1 MGDTVTAPDTL
12 RGHMTDMIHTVD
24 RVALLRGRA
33 MLREAPAM
41 KVRQRLGELLN
52 EVQYRGDSI
61 LVTKA
66 GKPVAAI
73 IDMELF
79 NRLRLLEAEFDRLA
93 VQLRAAYEGESPE
106 VVAAEVDEALASVR
120 GRSSGG

>member
-1 MGDTVTAPDTL
+1 
-12 RGHMTDMIHTVD
+12 MT
-24 RVALLRGRA
+24 
-33 MLREAPAM
+33 
-41 KVRQRLGELLN
+41 VRQRLGELLN

-73 IDMELF
+73 IDIELF
-79 NRLRLLEAEFDRLA
+79 NRLRLLDSEFDRLA
-93 VQLRAAYEGESPE
+93 GQLRAAYQGESPE

-120 GRSSGG
+120 GRSSDV

>member
-1 MGDTVTAPDTL
+1 
-12 RGHMTDMIHTVD
+12 
-24 RVALLRGRA
+24 

-41 KVRQRLGELLN
+41 TVRRRLGELLN

-73 IDMELF
+73 IDIELF
-79 NRLRLLEAEFDRLA
+79 NRLRLLDREFDRLTE
-93 VQLRAAYEGESPE
+93 QLQAAYRDESP
-106 VVAAEVDEALASVR
+106 VRVAAEVDEALASVR

>member
-1 MGDTVTAPDTL
+1 
-12 RGHMTDMIHTVD
+12 
-24 RVALLRGRA
+24 
-33 MLREAPAM
+33 M

-66 GKPVAAI
+66 G
-73 IDMELF
+73 
-79 NRLRLLEAEFDRLA
+79 
-93 VQLRAAYEGESPE
+93 LRAAYEGESPE
-106 VVAAEVDEALASVR
+106 VVADEVDEALASVR

>member
-1 MGDTVTAPDTL
+1 
-12 RGHMTDMIHTVD
+12 
-24 RVALLRGRA
+24 

-41 KVRQRLGELLN
+41 TVRQRLGELLN

-73 IDMELF
+73 IDIELF
-79 NRLRLLEAEFDRLA
+79 NRLRLLDGGFDRLA
-93 VQLRAAYEGESPE
+93 GQLRAAYQGESPK
-106 VVAAEVDEALASVR
+106 VVAAEVDEAFVSVR
-120 GRSSGG
+120 ERSSDG

>member
-1 MGDTVTAPDTL
+1 
-12 RGHMTDMIHTVD
+12 
-24 RVALLRGRA
+24 

-41 KVRQRLGELLN
+41 TVRRRLGELLN

-73 IDMELF
+73 IDIELF
-79 NRLRLLEAEFDRLA
+79 NRLRLLDGEFDRLTE
-93 VQLRAAYEGESPE
+93 QLQAAYRDESPE

>member
-1 MGDTVTAPDTL
+1 
-12 RGHMTDMIHTVD
+12 
-24 RVALLRGRA
+24 

-41 KVRQRLGELLN
+41 TVRQRLGELLN

-73 IDMELF
+73 IDIELF
-79 NRLRLLEAEFDRLA
+79 NRLRLLDAEFDRLA
-93 VQLRAAYEGESPE
+93 GELQAAYQGESPE
-106 VVAAEVDEALASVR
+106 LVTAEIAEALASAR
-120 GRSSGG
+120 ASASGG

>member
-1 MGDTVTAPDTL
+1 
-12 RGHMTDMIHTVD
+12 
-24 RVALLRGRA
+24 

-41 KVRQRLGELLN
+41 TVRRRLGELLN

-73 IDMELF
+73 IDIELF
-79 NRLRLLEAEFDRLA
+79 NRLRLLDREFDRLTE
-93 VQLRAAYEGESPE
+93 QLQAAYRDESPE

-120 GRSSGG
+120 GRSSGR

>member
-1 MGDTVTAPDTL
+1 
-12 RGHMTDMIHTVD
+12 
-24 RVALLRGRA
+24 

-41 KVRQRLGELLN
+41 TVRQRLGELLN

-73 IDMELF
+73 IDIELF
-79 NRLRLLEAEFDRLA
+79 NRLRLLDAEFERLA
-93 VQLRAAYEGESPE
+93 GQLQAAYEGESAE

-120 GRSSGG
+120 ARASGG

>member
-1 MGDTVTAPDTL
+1 MTV
-12 RGHMTDMIHTVD
+12 R
-24 RVALLRGRA
+24 R
-33 MLREAPAM
+33 
-41 KVRQRLGELLN
+41 RLGELLN

-73 IDMELF
+73 IDIELF
-79 NRLRLLEAEFDRLA
+79 NRLRLLDREFDRLTE
-93 VQLRAAYEGESPE
+93 QLQAAYRDESP
-106 VVAAEVDEALASVR
+106 VRVAAEVDEALASVH

>member
-1 MGDTVTAPDTL
+1 M
-12 RGHMTDMIHTVD
+12 
-24 RVALLRGRA
+24 RGRA

-41 KVRQRLGELLN
+41 TVRRRLGELLN

-73 IDMELF
+73 IDIELF
-79 NRLRLLEAEFDRLA
+79 NRLRLLDREFDRLTE
-93 VQLRAAYEGESPE
+93 QLQAAYRDESP
-106 VVAAEVDEALASVR
+106 VRVAAEVDEALASVH

>member
-1 MGDTVTAPDTL
+1 MF
-12 RGHMTDMIHTVD
+12 
-24 RVALLRGRA
+24 
-33 MLREAPAM
+33 REAPAM
-41 KVRQRLGELLN
+41 TVRRRLGELLN

-73 IDMELF
+73 IDIELF
-79 NRLRLLEAEFDRLA
+79 NRLRLLDREFDRLA
-93 VQLRAAYEGESPE
+93 EQLQGAYRDESPE
-106 VVAAEVDEALASVR
+106 RVAADVDEALASVR

>member
-1 MGDTVTAPDTL
+1 
-12 RGHMTDMIHTVD
+12 
-24 RVALLRGRA
+24 

-41 KVRQRLGELLN
+41 TVRRRLGELLN

-73 IDMELF
+73 IDIELF
-79 NRLRLLEAEFDRLA
+79 NRLRLLDREFDRLTE
-93 VQLRAAYEGESPE
+93 QLQAAYRDESAE
-106 VVAAEVDEALASVR
+106 QVAAEVDEALASVR
-120 GRSSGG
+120 GRSSSE

>member
-1 MGDTVTAPDTL
+1 
-12 RGHMTDMIHTVD
+12 
-24 RVALLRGRA
+24 

-41 KVRQRLGELLN
+41 TVRQRLGELLN

-73 IDMELF
+73 IDIELF
-79 NRLRLLEAEFDRLA
+79 NRLRLLDAEFDRLA
-93 VQLRAAYEGESPE
+93 GQLRAAYQGESPE

>member
-1 MGDTVTAPDTL
+1 
-12 RGHMTDMIHTVD
+12 
-24 RVALLRGRA
+24 

-41 KVRQRLGELLN
+41 TVRRRLGELLN

-73 IDMELF
+73 IDIELF
-79 NRLRLLEAEFDRLA
+79 NRLRLLDREFDRLTE
-93 VQLRAAYEGESPE
+93 QLQAAYRDESP
-106 VVAAEVDEALASVR
+106 VRVAAEVDEALASVH

>member
-1 MGDTVTAPDTL
+1 
-12 RGHMTDMIHTVD
+12 
-24 RVALLRGRA
+24 

-41 KVRQRLGELLN
+41 TVRQRLGELLN

-73 IDMELF
+73 IDIELF
-79 NRLRLLEAEFDRLA
+79 NRLRMLDGEFDRLA
-93 VQLRAAYEGESPE
+93 GQLRAAYQGESPE

-120 GRSSGG
+120 GRSSDV

>member
-1 MGDTVTAPDTL
+1 MTV
-12 RGHMTDMIHTVD
+12 R
-24 RVALLRGRA
+24 R
-33 MLREAPAM
+33 
-41 KVRQRLGELLN
+41 RLGELLN

-73 IDMELF
+73 IDIELF
-79 NRLRLLEAEFDRLA
+79 NRLRLLDREFDRLTE
-93 VQLRAAYEGESPE
+93 QLQAAYRGESPE

-120 GRSSGG
+120 GRSSGR

>member
-1 MGDTVTAPDTL
+1 MTV
-12 RGHMTDMIHTVD
+12 R
-24 RVALLRGRA
+24 R
-33 MLREAPAM
+33 
-41 KVRQRLGELLN
+41 RLGELLN

-73 IDMELF
+73 IDIELF
-79 NRLRLLEAEFDRLA
+79 NRLRLLDREFDRLTE
-93 VQLRAAYEGESPE
+93 QLQAAYRDEAPE

-120 GRSSGG
+120 GRSSGR

>member
-1 MGDTVTAPDTL
+1 
-12 RGHMTDMIHTVD
+12 
-24 RVALLRGRA
+24 

-41 KVRQRLGELLN
+41 TVRQRLGELLN

-73 IDMELF
+73 IDIELF
-79 NRLRLLEAEFDRLA
+79 NRLRLLDAEFDRLA
-93 VQLRAAYEGESPE
+93 GQLRAAYEGQSPE
-106 VVAAEVDEALASVR
+106 TVAAEVDEALATVR
-120 GRSSGG
+120 ARASGG